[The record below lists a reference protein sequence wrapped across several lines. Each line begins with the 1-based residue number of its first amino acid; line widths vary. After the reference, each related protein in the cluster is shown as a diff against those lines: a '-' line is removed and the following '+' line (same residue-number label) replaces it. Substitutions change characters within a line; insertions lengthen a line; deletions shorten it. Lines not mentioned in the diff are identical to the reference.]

1 VDFDLLELF
10 NSLRGQSNL
19 LEGLMQTLSDNLF
32 GLFLAFFV
40 VPYFFYKSQEKL
52 VWIFIAWI
60 LTIGVTDF
68 SANLLKSYFLDFRPC
83 FSDYSYL
90 LDSKGQLLN
99 QCSATLTGMPSN
111 HSANFFAGSLFLLTI
126 FKINRYS
133 LIFLLISCFVAASRI
148 YLAKHFPYQVFAG
161 VCYGAMLGAS
171 GGYVYSKIYFR
182 NSLN

>member
-1 VDFDLLELF
+1 VDSDLLELF

-19 LEGLMQTLSDNLF
+19 LEGLMQILSNNLF

-40 VPYFFYKSQEKL
+40 VPYFFYKSQKKL
-52 VWIFIAWI
+52 LWVFIAWI
-60 LTIGVTDF
+60 LTIGITDF

-90 LDSKGQLLN
+90 LDGKGQLLN

-133 LIFLLISCFVAASRI
+133 LIFLLISCSVAISRI
-148 YLAKHFPYQVFAG
+148 YLGKHFPYQVFAG
-161 VCYGAMLGAS
+161 ALYGAILGAL
-171 GGYVYSKIYFR
+171 GGYLYLKNFR
-182 NSLN
+182 NFLN

>member
-1 VDFDLLELF
+1 MDFGLLELI

-19 LEGLMQTLSDNLF
+19 LESLMQLLSNNLF

-40 VPYFFYKSQEKL
+40 IPYFFYKSQEKL

-60 LTIGVTDF
+60 VTIGITDF
-68 SANLLKSYFLDFRPC
+68 SANLLKSYFLGFRPC

-90 LDSKGQLLN
+90 LNSEGQLLN

-111 HSANFFAGSLFLLTI
+111 HSANFFAGSFFILTI
-126 FKINRYS
+126 FKVNRYS
-133 LIFLLISCFVAASRI
+133 LVFLLISCSVAISRI
-148 YLAKHFPYQVFAG
+148 YLGKHFPYQVFSGALYG
-161 VCYGAMLGAS
+161 VILGAL
-171 GGYVYSKIYFR
+171 GGYVYLKIFR

>member
-1 VDFDLLELF
+1 MDFDLLELL
-10 NSLRGQSNL
+10 NSLRGQSDL
-19 LEGLMQTLSDNLF
+19 LEGLMQILSNNLF

-40 VPYFFYKSQEKL
+40 IPYFFYKSQEKL
-52 VWIFIAWI
+52 LWVFIAWI
-60 LTIGVTDF
+60 LTIGITDF

-90 LDSKGQLLN
+90 LGGKGQLLN

-126 FKINRYS
+126 FKVNRYS
-133 LIFLLISCFVAASRI
+133 LIFLLISCFVAISRM
-148 YLAKHFPYQVFAG
+148 YLGKHFPFQVFAG
-161 VCYGAMLGAS
+161 AFFGANLGAI
-171 GGYVYSKIYFR
+171 GGYVYLKIFR

>member
-1 VDFDLLELF
+1 
-10 NSLRGQSNL
+10 
-19 LEGLMQTLSDNLF
+19 MQTLSDNLF

-161 VCYGAMLGAS
+161 VCYGAILGAS

>member
-19 LEGLMQTLSDNLF
+19 LEGLMQILSNNLF

-40 VPYFFYKSQEKL
+40 IPYFFYKSQEKL
-52 VWIFIAWI
+52 LWVFIAWI
-60 LTIGVTDF
+60 LTIGLTDF
-68 SANLLKSYFLDFRPC
+68 SANFLKSYFLDYRPC

-90 LDSKGQLLN
+90 LNDKGQPLN

-126 FKINRYS
+126 FKVNRYS
-133 LIFLLISCFVAASRI
+133 LIFLLISCSVALSRV
-148 YLAKHFPYQVFAG
+148 YLGKHFPYQVFAG
-161 VCYGAMLGAS
+161 ACYGAILGAL
-171 GGYVYSKIYFR
+171 GGYVYLKILR

>member
-1 VDFDLLELF
+1 MDFDLLELF

-19 LEGLMQTLSDNLF
+19 LESYMQILSNNLF

-52 VWIFIAWI
+52 LWAFIAWI
-60 LTIGVTDF
+60 LTIGITDL
-68 SANLLKSYFLDFRPC
+68 SANFLKSYFLDFRPC

-90 LDSKGQLLN
+90 LNEKGQLLN

-111 HSANFFAGSLFLLTI
+111 HSANFFAGSLFIFTI
-126 FKINRYS
+126 FKVNRYS
-133 LIFLLISCFVAASRI
+133 LIFLLISFSVAISRI
-148 YLAKHFPYQVFAG
+148 YLGKHFPYQIFAG
-161 VCYGAMLGAS
+161 AFYGATLGAL
-171 GGYVYSKIYFR
+171 GGYVYLKIFR

>member
-1 VDFDLLELF
+1 MDFDLLEFL

-19 LEGLMQTLSDNLF
+19 LEGLMQNLSNNLF

-52 VWIFIAWI
+52 LWIFTAWI
-60 LTIGVTDF
+60 LIIGITDF
-68 SANLLKSYFLDFRPC
+68 SANLLKSFFLDFRPC

-111 HSANFFAGSLFLLTI
+111 HSANFFAGSLFLITI

-133 LIFLLISCFVAASRI
+133 VMFLLISCLVAISRI
-148 YLAKHFPYQVFAG
+148 YLGKHFPYQVFAG
-161 VCYGAMLGAS
+161 AFYGAFLGTF
-171 GGYVYSKIYFR
+171 GGYVYLKNFK

>member
-1 VDFDLLELF
+1 MQNL
-10 NSLRGQSNL
+10 SN
-19 LEGLMQTLSDNLF
+19 NLF

-60 LTIGVTDF
+60 LTIGITDF
-68 SANLLKSYFLDFRPC
+68 SANFLKSVFLEFRPC

-90 LDSKGQLLN
+90 LDSNGQILN

-133 LIFLLISCFVAASRI
+133 LIFLLISCFVALSRI
-148 YLAKHFPYQVFAG
+148 YLGKHFPYQVLAG
-161 VCYGAMLGAS
+161 ASYGAILGVL
-171 GGYVYSKIYFR
+171 GGYVYLKIFFR

>member
-1 VDFDLLELF
+1 MDFDLLELF

-19 LEGLMQTLSDNLF
+19 LEGLMQILSNNLF
-32 GLFLAFFV
+32 GLFLAFCV
-40 VPYFFYKSQEKL
+40 IPYFFYKSQEKL
-52 VWIFIAWI
+52 LWVFIAWL
-60 LTIGVTDF
+60 LTIGITDF

-90 LDSKGQLLN
+90 LDDKGQLLN

-126 FKINRYS
+126 FKVNRYS
-133 LIFLLISCFVAASRI
+133 LIFLLISCSVAISRI
-148 YLAKHFPYQVFAG
+148 YLGKHFPYQVFAG
-161 VCYGAMLGAS
+161 SFYGAILGAL
-171 GGYVYSKIYFR
+171 GGYVYLKIFR

>member
-1 VDFDLLELF
+1 MDFGLLELI

-19 LEGLMQTLSDNLF
+19 LESSMQLLSNNLF

-40 VPYFFYKSQEKL
+40 IPYFFYKSQEKL

-60 LTIGVTDF
+60 VTIGITDF
-68 SANLLKSYFLDFRPC
+68 SANLLKSYFLGFRPC

-90 LDSKGQLLN
+90 LNSEGQLLN

-111 HSANFFAGSLFLLTI
+111 HSANFFAGSFFILTI
-126 FKINRYS
+126 FKVNRYS
-133 LIFLLISCFVAASRI
+133 LIFLLISCSVALSRI
-148 YLAKHFPYQVFAG
+148 YLGKHFPYQVFAG
-161 VCYGAMLGAS
+161 ACYGAVLGGL
-171 GGYVYSKIYFR
+171 GGYLYLKNFR

>member
-1 VDFDLLELF
+1 MDFDLLELF

-19 LEGLMQTLSDNLF
+19 LEGLMQILSNNLF

-52 VWIFIAWI
+52 LWVFIAWI
-60 LTIGVTDF
+60 LIIGITDF

-90 LDSKGQLLN
+90 LDDKGQLLN

-111 HSANFFAGSLFLLTI
+111 HSANFFAGSFFLLTI

-133 LIFLLISCFVAASRI
+133 LIFFIVSCFVAISRI
-148 YLAKHFPYQVFAG
+148 YLGKHFPYQVFAG
-161 VCYGAMLGAS
+161 STYGAILGVL
-171 GGYVYSKIYFR
+171 GGYIYLKNFR

>member
-1 VDFDLLELF
+1 MDFDLLELF
-10 NSLRGQSNL
+10 NSLRGQSSL
-19 LEGLMQTLSDNLF
+19 LEGLMQILSDNLF

-40 VPYFFYKSQEKL
+40 IPYFFYKSQEKL

-60 LTIGVTDF
+60 LTVGITDF

-83 FSDYSYL
+83 FADYSYL

-126 FKINRYS
+126 FKVNRYS
-133 LIFLLISCFVAASRI
+133 LIFIIISLSVAISRI
-148 YLAKHFPYQVFAG
+148 YLGKHYPHQVFAG
-161 VCYGAMLGAS
+161 AFYGAILGAL
-171 GGYVYSKIYFR
+171 GGYVYLKIFR

>member
-1 VDFDLLELF
+1 MDFDLLELI

-19 LEGLMQTLSDNLF
+19 LESLMQTLSNNLF

-52 VWIFIAWI
+52 LWVFIVWI
-60 LTIGVTDF
+60 LTIGITDF
-68 SANLLKSYFLDFRPC
+68 SANLLKSYFLGFRPC

-90 LDSKGQLLN
+90 LNSEGQLLN

-111 HSANFFAGSLFLLTI
+111 HSANFFAGSFFILTI
-126 FKINRYS
+126 FKVNRYS
-133 LIFLLISCFVAASRI
+133 LIFLLISCSVALSRI
-148 YLAKHFPYQVFAG
+148 YLGKHFPYQSLVGAF
-161 VCYGAMLGAS
+161 YGAILGAI
-171 GGYVYSKIYFR
+171 GGYIYLKIFR

>member
-1 VDFDLLELF
+1 MQNL
-10 NSLRGQSNL
+10 SN
-19 LEGLMQTLSDNLF
+19 NLF

-60 LTIGVTDF
+60 LTIGITDF
-68 SANLLKSYFLDFRPC
+68 SANFLKSVFLEFRPC

-90 LDSKGQLLN
+90 LDSNGQLLN

-111 HSANFFAGSLFLLTI
+111 HSANFFAGSFFLLTT

-133 LIFLLISCFVAASRI
+133 LIFLLISCFVALSRI
-148 YLAKHFPYQVFAG
+148 YLGKHFPYQVFAG
-161 VCYGAMLGAS
+161 ASYGAILGAL
-171 GGYVYSKIYFR
+171 GGYVYLKIFFR
-182 NSLN
+182 SSLN

>member
-1 VDFDLLELF
+1 MDFTFLELL
-10 NSLRGQSNL
+10 NSLRGQSFL
-19 LEGLMQTLSDNLF
+19 LEGLMQNLSKNLF

-40 VPYFFYKSQEKL
+40 VPYFFYRSQAKFL
-52 VWIFIAWI
+52 WIFIFWI

-68 SANLLKSYFLDFRPC
+68 SANLLKSFFLDFRPC

-90 LDSKGQLLN
+90 LDQNGYALK

-133 LIFLLISCFVAASRI
+133 LIFFLVSISVAISRV
-148 YLAKHFPYQVFAG
+148 YLGKHFPLQVLAG
-161 VCYGAMLGAS
+161 AAYGAFLGAL
-171 GGYVYSKIYFR
+171 GGYVYLKIFSKS
-182 NSLN
+182 SLD

>member
-1 VDFDLLELF
+1 MDFGLLELI

-19 LEGLMQTLSDNLF
+19 LESLMQLLSNNLF

-40 VPYFFYKSQEKL
+40 IPYFFYKSQEKL

-60 LTIGVTDF
+60 VTIGITDF
-68 SANLLKSYFLDFRPC
+68 SANLLKSYFLGFRPC

-90 LDSKGQLLN
+90 LNSEGQLLN

-111 HSANFFAGSLFLLTI
+111 HSANFFAGSFFILTI
-126 FKINRYS
+126 FKVNRYS
-133 LIFLLISCFVAASRI
+133 LIFLLISCSVALSRI
-148 YLAKHFPYQVFAG
+148 YLGKHFPYQSLVGAF
-161 VCYGAMLGAS
+161 YGAILGAI
-171 GGYVYSKIYFR
+171 GGYIYLKIFR

>member
-1 VDFDLLELF
+1 MDFDLLELF
-10 NSLRGQSNL
+10 NSLRGQSYL
-19 LEGLMQTLSDNLF
+19 LEILMQTLSNNLF

-52 VWIFIAWI
+52 LWIFIAWI
-60 LTIGVTDF
+60 LTIGITDF
-68 SANLLKSYFLDFRPC
+68 SANLLKNYFLEFRPC

-90 LDSKGQLLN
+90 LDNKGQLLN

-126 FKINRYS
+126 FRVNRYS
-133 LIFLLISCFVAASRI
+133 LIFLLFSCSVAISRI
-148 YLAKHFPYQVFAG
+148 YLGKHFPFQIFVGA
-161 VCYGAMLGAS
+161 CYGAILGAL
-171 GGYVYSKIYFR
+171 GGYVYLKIFR